1 VVAPVRIWLGAI
13 KNLHREEKYRFYEWQ
28 PSEATATIAE
38 WEEILKKLEEEISK
52 EREKYKA
59 ELREKDNLTRELNR
73 IIEEKDKTLE
83 HIKQAHEKEI
93 NELKNNY
100 ERSISEL
107 KKEFENREKIL
118 RESVQARDNEINN
131 LNSEI
136 KKLRDSLIELERKSK
151 QEISLLEEKSAT
163 ERKSYEEKIFSL
175 RQEIESMK
183 TKFGQ
188 RLLSLQSEYEENER
202 KKINAIKAAY
212 LEEIDKLKKNI
223 QEIITNSE
231 REISL
236 REEKIE
242 NVKNEFLKREK
253 ELALEY
259 ETKIKELVGI
269 KEDLAKEIKEIQ
281 RRMEEERLLMEDKN
295 KLLENKISTL
305 IAEKESI
312 TNELKFAQNKIAEL
326 EATLRDYKD
335 KLEKNNSSWEEKL
348 LEKEQQINSLK
359 LQLAEKDN
367 IIKSLQLTSEEEK
380 SKVKKV
386 LEERLKKLGL
396 IEGTSAPQKEK
407 IIEKESKIQSTKGEK
422 QAPASSTATQQTANV
437 DNKTNIEK
445 KVEEKEEEA
454 DSIHKAKPTKK
465 FWSI

>member
-1 VVAPVRIWLGAI
+1 
-13 KNLHREEKYRFYEWQ
+13 
-28 PSEATATIAE
+28 
-38 WEEILKKLEEEISK
+38 
-52 EREKYKA
+52 
-59 ELREKDNLTRELNR
+59 
-73 IIEEKDKTLE
+73 
-83 HIKQAHEKEI
+83 
-93 NELKNNY
+93 
-100 ERSISEL
+100 
-107 KKEFENREKIL
+107 
-118 RESVQARDNEINN
+118 
-131 LNSEI
+131 
-136 KKLRDSLIELERKSK
+136 
-151 QEISLLEEKSAT
+151 
-163 ERKSYEEKIFSL
+163 
-175 RQEIESMK
+175 
-183 TKFGQ
+183 
-188 RLLSLQSEYEENER
+188 
-202 KKINAIKAAY
+202 

-407 IIEKESKIQSTKGEK
+407 IIEKESKIQSTEGKK

-445 KVEEKEEEA
+445 KVEEKEVETE
-454 DSIHKAKPTKK
+454 SIHKAKPTKK